1 MTLHLR
7 QVEIRASA
15 LAQQGLSV
23 VKKEKTKIKQGR
35 RDRLAVHQ
43 EMPFDQVPSPG
54 PHKERCWIGPNL
66 ITLSLRT
73 LVPNCS
79 TDRVPQIVLAFNSDI
94 TGRRNRVLEVSYEN
108 VGSRVQRVD
117 DHLAIDRPGNF
128 HAAIA
133 QVFGYRRNVPIAL
146 PDSSRLRQKVRKLA
160 VIDVLLHGSPPRQQ
174 FLPPGLETSRKF
186 RQEGAGFRGKNARL
200 HLAPA
205 LSNFVLKKSHSAHSQ
220 HHSHAPVQ
228 VPPTR
233 SFRTSGTGRTARFAG
248 EGQSGIYCMRNRN
261 S

>member
-43 EMPFDQVPSPG
+43 EMLFVQVPSPG
-54 PHKERCWIGPNL
+54 PHKQRCWIGPNL
-66 ITLSLRT
+66 IPLSLRT

-79 TDRVPQIVLAFNSDI
+79 TNRVPQIVLAFNI
-94 TGRRNRVLEVSYEN
+94 VIPGRRIRVLEVSHEN

-174 FLPPGLETSRKF
+174 FLPPGLEPSRKLRREARG
-186 RQEGAGFRGKNARL
+186 RQRMYSPL
-200 HLAPA
+200 H
-205 LSNFVLKKSHSAHSQ
+205 S
-220 HHSHAPVQ
+220 
-228 VPPTR
+228 VPPLRNPRLDENLKRPMR
-233 SFRTSGTGRTARFAG
+233 SPARTP
-248 EGQSGIYCMRNRN
+248 
-261 S
+261 